1 MSRRRYYRFK
11 KPRDRKMTEREKFQW
26 VLTAIVFVVV
36 FIFAFIYFFA
46 SNCIFEWP
54 IRWDIKTC
62 LSEQIQPAKEEA
74 IEQAAN
80 FVP

>member
-1 MSRRRYYRFK
+1 MGRYKYY
-11 KPRDRKMTEREKFQW
+11 KPRKYKDRKMSEQEKFQW

-36 FIFAFIYFFA
+36 FIGAFIYFFA

-54 IRWDIKTC
+54 IRWDIKAC
-62 LSEQIQPAKEEA
+62 WHEQVQPAKEEA
-74 IEQAAN
+74 IDKAAN

>member
-1 MSRRRYYRFK
+1 MYKHRYFKFK
-11 KPRDRKMTEREKFQW
+11 KYRERKMTEQEKFQRI
-26 VLTAIVFVVV
+26 LTAIVFVVV
-36 FIFAFIYFFA
+36 FIGAFIYFFA

-62 LSEQIQPAKEEA
+62 WNEQIQPARNEA
-74 IEQAAN
+74 IDKAAN